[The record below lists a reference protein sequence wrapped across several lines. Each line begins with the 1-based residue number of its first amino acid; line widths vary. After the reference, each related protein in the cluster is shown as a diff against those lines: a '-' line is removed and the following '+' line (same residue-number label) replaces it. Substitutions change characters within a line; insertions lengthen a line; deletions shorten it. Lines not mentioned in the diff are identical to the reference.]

1 MMRFRMRVTLSS
13 PQPQLVGY
21 LRSYVKAALA
31 SMTFYIDPLV
41 VLS

>member
-1 MMRFRMRVTLSS
+1 MVRFRMRVTLSS

-21 LRSYVKAALA
+21 LRSYVKAATA
-31 SMTFYIDPLV
+31 STTFYVDPLL